1 MKRIVDSVWRIVV
14 AVIILF
20 VLHILI
26 GNISLNEALGG
37 IGWILLS
44 CLLVVMVMTWIV
56 MASHAYGLRLVWP
69 IVLVFFGIY
78 VFNVHVEALFFQLT
92 IPQKEVFGMMLR
104 GLLLSLVFSPI
115 LLILMDKV
123 KQPAAFFD
131 STRKRR
137 ISVVGSI
144 WKTIVCMIIYVIIY
158 FIAGA
163 LVYPYIK
170 DFYAEM
176 ARMPALQHIFIMQL
190 LRGSVYVLV
199 VIPIIRIV
207 KINKL
212 ATALMIGLLLSVL
225 GGVAPLLFPNP
236 YMPSPIRF
244 VHGIEIGI
252 SNFVFGFI
260 IGSLFGMKPV
270 KKI

>member
-1 MKRIVDSVWRIVV
+1 MKKIVDYVWRIIV

-26 GNISLNEALGG
+26 GNISPSEALAGF
-37 IGWILLS
+37 GWILFS
-44 CLLVVMVMTWIV
+44 CLLVVLVMTWIV
-56 MASHAYGLRLVWP
+56 MASNTYGLRLVWP
-69 IVLVFFGIY
+69 MVLMFFGIY
-78 VFNVHVEALFFQLT
+78 TFNVHVETILFQLT
-92 IPQKEVFGMMLR
+92 IPQREVVNMMLR
-104 GLLLSLVFSPI
+104 GLLLSLIFIPV

-123 KQPAAFFD
+123 KQPTALFESIRA
-131 STRKRR
+131 RR

-176 ARMPALQHIFIMQL
+176 AHMPAMQHIFFMQL
-190 LRGSVYVLV
+190 LRGLVYILV

-207 KINKL
+207 QINRL
-212 ATALMIGLLLSVL
+212 ATALMIGLLLSIL

-236 YMPSPIRF
+236 YMPAYIRF

-260 IGSLFGMKPV
+260 IGSLFGMKPT
-270 KKI
+270 KKF